1 MALLWKSGYAG
12 LPLAGRLRAWDKNH
26 MYQPDEIDQQ
36 IIRALQKDGR
46 MPNVDIARLIGV
58 TEGTVRKRLE
68 RLLDQDVLRIVA
80 LTEPAAI
87 GLPIHT
93 MIGLQVDIASLNTVI
108 EQLLKMP
115 EVYAIYYVTG
125 EFDLILDT
133 LFADMASLTRFLT
146 DGVGRLEGVRKSSTT
161 HILRAVKSPADWELP
176 RSTRAEI
183 LVVDD
188 DPDFLEFC
196 RLVLEK
202 EGYRVCLAS
211 NGDEALARMR
221 IVKPDL
227 VILDV
232 MMQGVLDG
240 LNASR
245 IIRTDKE
252 LGKIPIIMISS
263 IANSSSA
270 GWFPT
275 DDYVP
280 VNSFLSKPVDPQKL
294 LGEVRRWTADL

>member
-1 MALLWKSGYAG
+1 
-12 LPLAGRLRAWDKNH
+12 
-26 MYQPDEIDQQ
+26 
-36 IIRALQKDGR
+36 
-46 MPNVDIARLIGV
+46 
-58 TEGTVRKRLE
+58 
-68 RLLDQDVLRIVA
+68 
-80 LTEPAAI
+80 
-87 GLPIHT
+87 

-133 LFADMASLTRFLT
+133 LFTDMASLTRFLT

-176 RSTRAEI
+176 RSNRAEI

-202 EGYRVCLAS
+202 EGFRVCLAS

-245 IIRTDKE
+245 IIRSDKE
-252 LGKIPIIMISS
+252 LGKIPIVMISS
-263 IANSSSA
+263 IANSTHA

-294 LGEVRRWTADL
+294 LSEVRRWTADT